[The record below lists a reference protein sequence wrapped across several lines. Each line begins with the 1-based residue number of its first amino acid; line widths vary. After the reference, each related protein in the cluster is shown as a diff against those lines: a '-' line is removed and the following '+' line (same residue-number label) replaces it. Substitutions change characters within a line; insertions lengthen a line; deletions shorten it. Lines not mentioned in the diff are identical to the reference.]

1 MYGLSGKTS
10 STTTLVISDLFS
22 RLLEYARTYFDLKAF
37 PDGETK
43 RALTRAANKRA
54 GKLSRIDDK
63 KDGSDE
69 RSKKKRK
76 KD

>member
-10 STTTLVISDLFS
+10 CTTTLVISDVFS
-22 RLLEYARTYFDLKAF
+22 RLLEYARTYFDIKAF

-43 RALTRAANKRA
+43 RALKRAANKRA
-54 GKLSRIDDK
+54 VKVSRIDDK